1 VARPIILSN
10 GEMHV
15 GINNFG
21 LVHDFYYPYVGLENH
36 TAAKKLRWLVGVWV
50 DGSFSWLDDGTW
62 STHCSYHSESL
73 VGHTIALHDGL
84 GIRLEFDDCVDSSQS
99 AFLRSVH
106 VYNVAET
113 EREIRLFFH
122 QVLVISDSHMSDTVQ
137 YLSEEKAFLHYKGHR
152 AFVVTAT
159 HSDGRPWDDYCVG
172 LFGIEGKDGTY
183 RDAEDGVLAKNNVEH
198 GRVDSVAGLHFRIGS
213 HSSARAHYVVAAGKS
228 PREALVV
235 SKRVRDYGLVHQL
248 LKTSEWWHDWLKPA
262 KHLAE
267 KLPREFRDPFL
278 RSTMLVKAHQDKRG
292 AVIASTDTTM
302 LNYSRDSYA
311 YCWPRDAAYAIW
323 PLMRIGYTDEALQ
336 FFSFCRRTISEQ
348 GYLAHKYQ
356 ADGALGSSW
365 HPHIH
370 DGIVGPPIQTD
381 ETAIVLF
388 LFGQYYRLHPDTKL
402 LREFYQTLI
411 QPMANFLASYV
422 DEDGLPKPS
431 YDIWEQKY
439 LTHTY
444 TVALTYASLT
454 EAVALAEALDQ
465 NDDAVRWQSA
475 AEDIH
480 AHRRRFYNSEK
491 QYFYKGFITRNDEVV
506 YDETIDSSSLFG
518 VFMYGLFDIDS
529 SEVKSSYAT
538 LQQTLMS
545 DDVGV
550 IRYQSDDYYRVNTE
564 MANIWPITSL
574 WFAQYA
580 MEVGDMD
587 RARRVLDWVVERM
600 STSGTLPEQL
610 SPLEHKPLSVSPLAW
625 SHAELVSALLDMI
638 TEPEL
643 EEDGEDEG

>member
-1 VARPIILSN
+1 MARPIILSN

-15 GINNFG
+15 GLNNYG

-50 DGSFSWLDDGTW
+50 DDQFSWLDNGDWKTQ
-62 STHCSYHSESL
+62 CSYHPDNL
-73 VGHTIALHDGL
+73 IGRTIAMNDTLN
-84 GIRLEFDDCVDSSQS
+84 IRLEFDDCVDSSQS
-99 AFLRSVH
+99 AFLRNVH
-106 VYNVAET
+106 IYNLADT

-137 YLSEEKAFLHYKGHR
+137 YLPEERALLHYKGHR

-159 HSDGRPWDDYCVG
+159 HADGRGFDDYSVG

-183 RDAEDGVLAKNNVEH
+183 RDAEDGVLMHNNVEH
-198 GRVDSVAGLHFRIGS
+198 GRVDSVAGLHFTIGA

-235 SKRVRDYGLVHQL
+235 SKRVRENGLIHQL
-248 LKTSEWWHDWLKPA
+248 LKTSEWWHEWLKPA
-262 KHLAE
+262 KRLSE
-267 KLPREFRDPFL
+267 KLPPEYREPFL
-278 RSTMLVKAHQDKRG
+278 RSTLLVKAHQDKRG

-311 YCWPRDAAYAIW
+311 YCWPRDAAYCVW
-323 PLMRIGYTDEALQ
+323 PLLRIGYTDEALQ
-336 FFSFCRRTISEQ
+336 FFSFCRRALNDG

-356 ADGALGSSW
+356 ADGAIGSSW
-365 HPHIH
+365 HPYTHGNL
-370 DGIVGPPIQTD
+370 DGPPIQTD

-402 LREFYQTLI
+402 LREFYATLI
-411 QPMANFLASYV
+411 QPMANFLSSYV
-422 DEDGLPKPS
+422 DEDGIPKPS
-431 YDIWEQKY
+431 YDIWEEKY

-444 TVALTYASLT
+444 TVALTYASLI
-454 EAVALAEALDQ
+454 EAVALAEALDA
-465 NDDAVRWQSA
+465 NDDAVRWQTA
-475 AEDIH
+475 AEEILAKRD
-480 AHRRRFYNSEK
+480 RFYNPERK
-491 QYFYKGFITRNDEVV
+491 FFYKGLLSHDGTVSHD
-506 YDETIDSSSLFG
+506 DTIDSSSLFG

-529 SEVKSSYAT
+529 LEVRDSYETLRSTLVSEDVAVTRNEHDTYYQINPRSS
-538 LQQTLMS
+538 
-545 DDVGV
+545 
-550 IRYQSDDYYRVNTE
+550 NP
-564 MANIWPITSL
+564 WPVTSL
-574 WFAQYA
+574 WFAQYSL
-580 MEVGDMD
+580 EVGDITH
-587 RARRVLDWVVERM
+587 AKNVLQWVIDRM

-638 TEPEL
+638 TEPEPG
-643 EEDGEDEG
+643 EEEAA